1 MQQLAVPA
9 TVRAR
14 ICILNGGITAN
25 ILTQWDSGGLS
36 MDNTTNINF
45 IIGQNLKS
53 LRKNRGLTQK
63 DLADRLNQ
71 LGRKTWNVSISQYE
85 SGKTAI
91 SYEMLVDLARILEC
105 NVSDITGCYDND
117 RPKMIVEAL
126 RSAAA
131 IIENHNNNN

>member
-1 MQQLAVPA
+1 
-9 TVRAR
+9 
-14 ICILNGGITAN
+14 
-25 ILTQWDSGGLS
+25 

-105 NVSDITGCYDND
+105 
-117 RPKMIVEAL
+117 
-126 RSAAA
+126 AAQPWRKNRT
-131 IIENHNNNN
+131 EQRQKRRF